1 MIINQKRWLKIIIEF
16 FEIFYIFFSMEA
28 MMMENTK
35 LEKKEIYEVDNK
47 KYTVITRVSE
57 NCLSKESL
65 KKLLCNYAMR
75 ELQEND

>member
-1 MIINQKRWLKIIIEF
+1 
-16 FEIFYIFFSMEA
+16 
-28 MMMENTK
+28 MMENTK
-35 LEKKEIYEVDNK
+35 MEKKEIYEVNNK

-65 KKLLCNYAMR
+65 KKLLCNYAIR